1 MTWEQ
6 KYQWAEQK
14 QSHQSEGQRQLAA
27 TVPFAETSAD
37 LKYMG
42 TVSLE
47 GSLWLVT
54 IICRHTKLSACFGI
68 ARKSDFKDTYRH
80 FLEYVKNQYGTY
92 PKIFLTDNGKEF
104 VNKAVESTNL
114 ELGVRKESTA
124 PHVSVQN
131 SVAERFQRTCGEAIN
146 AMLYQ
151 GCLPP
156 DFWQQVLM
164 TFGFVKNRLPSKTL
178 YDQAPMQLASSGISY
193 DVTAELNSLHVPG
206 CYAVAYLHGAAKMSN
221 KGVPCIYL
229 GPAVGAMSGQKGHRL
244 YRIDGPPL
252 PLKVSRV
259 LVTNSFKTDETV
271 FPGKRLFGHLLN
283 FKPVDYSC
291 SEGVDPAV
299 VFPCLPDDASLSPSP
314 ADLAQAAAPSA
325 PASVSPPP
333 PQRAL
338 SDEFSPIPLEA
349 SCDPDFADFGLD
361 FSPNNPSAVDSLPIP
376 SPAVDS
382 PPPEKEYEVESIVGR
397 VKGTRKGPDKGKW
410 LYKVKFK
417 GYPEVSTIPERNFVD
432 KDMLNDFKTRFTKTK
447 DRQLFSIPEEPVRDP
462 VEFAASGSV
471 LADSDGAGT
480 DVSAS
485 SSHSPGEESYS
496 VDAEVANS
504 SGAAP
509 GIASFSVFSSL
520 PRDASGSSSALLG
533 SVATFVNLLVFCQIA
548 RIVRPH
554 PLIELQ
560 VVAAFSSGVSYAG
573 DGQRSPDWRFIKVP
587 RSHGQIM
594 TSPQRDLWLAAE
606 KAELDAIAENKTW
619 ACVPKWKVK
628 EKGKTPISLSWVYK
642 LKPPTSLQQEP
653 IYKARLVA
661 HGYRQTLHVDYEQTF
676 AQVATMKAFRVL
688 LWVSSFLVLLCT
700 QMDVSNA
707 FLSADIDTEV
717 YVLHPPGYPGNGYLR
732 LNKCLYGLKQSPRL
746 FYKTLVK
753 TLLSAGLQPLVTD
766 SCVFKFREGTR
777 VCFVLIFV
785 DDIIIATN
793 CEDLRKK
800 VEKALSDRFKMK
812 NLGELKHFVG
822 IRVQQTAQGIKIS
835 QSEYIEKI
843 LEHFRMGT
851 CNEAKLPQPSS
862 VKLSSRT
869 GSPRDESERLA
880 MSKLPYRQLIGS
892 LLYLFGTIPEICFCV
907 ILLSSFVADPG
918 FPHWNAA
925 LYVLKYLKRVMY
937 NQLIFL
943 PNQTPVITAF
953 ADSDW
958 GNNVDHRRSV
968 SGYIIY
974 LGTTPIVWKSKYQKG
989 AQALSSCEAEYRAM
1003 VACCKDLRWLAQHL
1017 SELGISFPTP
1027 INLYCD
1033 NEAAIALAA
1042 NPVNHDRTKH
1052 IDIEYHVLRTYI
1064 EEGFIK
1070 TCSVD
1075 SKNNPADLFTKSVN
1089 LNTFSSL
1096 IDAVY
1101 KLPECY
1107 Q

>member
-1 MTWEQ
+1 MTREQ
-6 KYQWAEQK
+6 KHQRAELK
-14 QSHQSEGQRQLAA
+14 HKHTSEGQRQLAA

-47 GSLWLVT
+47 GGLWLVT
-54 IICRHTKLSACFGI
+54 IICRRTKLSACFGI

-92 PKIFLTDNGKEF
+92 PRIFLTDNGKEF

-114 ELGVRKESTA
+114 ELGVSKESTA

-164 TFGFVKNRLPSKTL
+164 TFVFIKNRLPSKTL
-178 YDQAPMQLASSGISY
+178 YDQAPMQLTSSGISY
-193 DVTAELNSLHVPG
+193 DVTAELDSLHVPG

-244 YRIDGPPL
+244 YRIDGPSL
-252 PLKVSRV
+252 PLKASRV
-259 LVTNSFKTDETV
+259 LVTNSFRTDETV
-271 FPGKRLFGHLLN
+271 FPGKRLFGHLLD
-283 FKPVDYSC
+283 FKPIDYSC
-291 SEGVDPAV
+291 SEDVDPAV
-299 VFPCLPDDASLSPSP
+299 VFPCLPGDASLSPSS
-314 ADLAQAAAPSA
+314 ADLAQVAAPSVPA
-325 PASVSPPP
+325 PVSPPP
-333 PQRAL
+333 SQRTL
-338 SDEFSPIPLEA
+338 SSEFSPIPFGA
-349 SCDPDFADFGLD
+349 PCDPIFADVDLD
-361 FSPNNPSAVDSLPIP
+361 LFSDNPSAIDSLPIP

-382 PPPEKEYEVESIVGR
+382 PAPEKEYEIESILGR

-410 LYKVKFK
+410 LYKVRFK

-432 KDMLNDFKTRFTKTK
+432 KDMLNDFKTRFTKAK
-447 DRQLFSIPEEPVRDP
+447 DRQLSSIPEEPVLDS
-462 VEFAASGSV
+462 VDFAASSPVPAGNDD
-471 LADSDGAGT
+471 AGA

-485 SSHSPGEESYS
+485 SCQSPGGESSS
-496 VDAEVANS
+496 VDAEVTT
-504 SGAAP
+504 AP
-509 GIASFSVFSSL
+509 GATGVASFSDFSSL
-520 PRDASGSSSALLG
+520 PCDASGSSSALLG
-533 SVATFVNLLVFCQIA
+533 TVATFVNLLVFCQIA
-548 RIVRPH
+548 RIVRTY
-554 PLIELQ
+554 PLIGLQ
-560 VVAAFSSGVSYAG
+560 VVAAFSSGVSYAD
-573 DGQRSPDWRFIKVP
+573 DGQQRPDWRFVKVP
-587 RSHGQIM
+587 KSHGQVM
-594 TSPQRDLWLAAE
+594 MSPQRDLWFAAE
-606 KAELDAIAENKTW
+606 KAELDAIAENRTW
-619 ACVPKWKVK
+619 TCVPKWKVK

-688 LWVSSFLVLLCT
+688 LWVSSLLGLLCT

-717 YVLHPPGYPGNGYLR
+717 YVLYPPGYTGNGYLK

-785 DDIIIATN
+785 DDIIIAAN

-822 IRVQQTAQGIKIS
+822 IRVQHTAQGIKIS

-843 LEHFRMGT
+843 LEHFRIGS

-869 GSPRDESERLA
+869 GSPRDKSERLA

-907 ILLSSFVADPG
+907 ILLSSFVSDPG
-918 FPHWNAA
+918 FSHWNAA
-925 LYVLKYLKRVMY
+925 LYVLKYLKRVMH

-953 ADSDW
+953 SDSDW

-1017 SELGISFPTP
+1017 SELGIFFTTP

-1064 EEGFIK
+1064 DEGFIR

-1096 IDAVY
+1096 INAVY

>member
-283 FKPVDYSC
+283 FEPVDYSC

-349 SCDPDFADFGLD
+349 SCGPDFADFGLD
-361 FSPNNPSAVDSLPIP
+361 FSPNNPSAVHSLPIP

-432 KDMLNDFKTRFTKTK
+432 KDMLNVFKTRFTKTK

-480 DVSAS
+480 DVS
-485 SSHSPGEESYS
+485 SHSPGEESYS
-496 VDAEVANS
+496 VAAEVANS

-509 GIASFSVFSSL
+509 GIDSFSVFSSL

-619 ACVPKWKVK
+619 TCVPKWKVK

-918 FPHWNAA
+918 FSHWNAA

>member
-68 ARKSDFKDTYRH
+68 ARKSNFKDTYRH

-283 FKPVDYSC
+283 FEPVDYSC

-349 SCDPDFADFGLD
+349 SCGPDFADFGLD
-361 FSPNNPSAVDSLPIP
+361 FSPNNPSAVHSLPIP

-496 VDAEVANS
+496 VAAEVANS

-548 RIVRPH
+548 RIVRPQ

-918 FPHWNAA
+918 FSHWNAA

>member
-131 SVAERFQRTCGEAIN
+131 SVFQRTCGEAIN

-164 TFGFVKNRLPSKTL
+164 TFGFIKNRLPSKTL

-338 SDEFSPIPLEA
+338 SDEFSPIPFEA

-361 FSPNNPSAVDSLPIP
+361 FSPNNPSAVHSLPIP
-376 SPAVDS
+376 SPTVDS

-619 ACVPKWKVK
+619 TCVPKWKVK

-676 AQVATMKAFRVL
+676 AQVATMKTFRVL

>member
-1 MTWEQ
+1 
-6 KYQWAEQK
+6 
-14 QSHQSEGQRQLAA
+14 
-27 TVPFAETSAD
+27 
-37 LKYMG
+37 
-42 TVSLE
+42 
-47 GSLWLVT
+47 
-54 IICRHTKLSACFGI
+54 
-68 ARKSDFKDTYRH
+68 
-80 FLEYVKNQYGTY
+80 
-92 PKIFLTDNGKEF
+92 
-104 VNKAVESTNL
+104 
-114 ELGVRKESTA
+114 
-124 PHVSVQN
+124 
-131 SVAERFQRTCGEAIN
+131 
-146 AMLYQ
+146 
-151 GCLPP
+151 
-156 DFWQQVLM
+156 
-164 TFGFVKNRLPSKTL
+164 
-178 YDQAPMQLASSGISY
+178 
-193 DVTAELNSLHVPG
+193 
-206 CYAVAYLHGAAKMSN
+206 
-221 KGVPCIYL
+221 
-229 GPAVGAMSGQKGHRL
+229 
-244 YRIDGPPL
+244 
-252 PLKVSRV
+252 
-259 LVTNSFKTDETV
+259 
-271 FPGKRLFGHLLN
+271 
-283 FKPVDYSC
+283 
-291 SEGVDPAV
+291 
-299 VFPCLPDDASLSPSP
+299 
-314 ADLAQAAAPSA
+314 
-325 PASVSPPP
+325 
-333 PQRAL
+333 
-338 SDEFSPIPLEA
+338 
-349 SCDPDFADFGLD
+349 
-361 FSPNNPSAVDSLPIP
+361 
-376 SPAVDS
+376 
-382 PPPEKEYEVESIVGR
+382 
-397 VKGTRKGPDKGKW
+397 
-410 LYKVKFK
+410 
-417 GYPEVSTIPERNFVD
+417 
-432 KDMLNDFKTRFTKTK
+432 
-447 DRQLFSIPEEPVRDP
+447 
-462 VEFAASGSV
+462 
-471 LADSDGAGT
+471 
-480 DVSAS
+480 
-485 SSHSPGEESYS
+485 
-496 VDAEVANS
+496 
-504 SGAAP
+504 
-509 GIASFSVFSSL
+509 
-520 PRDASGSSSALLG
+520 
-533 SVATFVNLLVFCQIA
+533 
-548 RIVRPH
+548 
-554 PLIELQ
+554 
-560 VVAAFSSGVSYAG
+560 
-573 DGQRSPDWRFIKVP
+573 
-587 RSHGQIM
+587 M

-619 ACVPKWKVK
+619 TCVPKWKVK

-800 VEKALSDRFKMK
+800 VEKALSDCFKMK

>member
-283 FKPVDYSC
+283 FEPVDYSC

-361 FSPNNPSAVDSLPIP
+361 FSPNNPSAVHSLPIP

-619 ACVPKWKVK
+619 TCVPKWKVK

-800 VEKALSDRFKMK
+800 VEKALSNRFKMK

-918 FPHWNAA
+918 FSHWNAA

>member
-1 MTWEQ
+1 M
-6 KYQWAEQK
+6 A
-14 QSHQSEGQRQLAA
+14 
-27 TVPFAETSAD
+27 
-37 LKYMG
+37 
-42 TVSLE
+42 
-47 GSLWLVT
+47 
-54 IICRHTKLSACFGI
+54 
-68 ARKSDFKDTYRH
+68 
-80 FLEYVKNQYGTY
+80 
-92 PKIFLTDNGKEF
+92 
-104 VNKAVESTNL
+104 
-114 ELGVRKESTA
+114 
-124 PHVSVQN
+124 
-131 SVAERFQRTCGEAIN
+131 
-146 AMLYQ
+146 
-151 GCLPP
+151 
-156 DFWQQVLM
+156 
-164 TFGFVKNRLPSKTL
+164 
-178 YDQAPMQLASSGISY
+178 
-193 DVTAELNSLHVPG
+193 
-206 CYAVAYLHGAAKMSN
+206 
-221 KGVPCIYL
+221 
-229 GPAVGAMSGQKGHRL
+229 
-244 YRIDGPPL
+244 
-252 PLKVSRV
+252 
-259 LVTNSFKTDETV
+259 
-271 FPGKRLFGHLLN
+271 
-283 FKPVDYSC
+283 
-291 SEGVDPAV
+291 
-299 VFPCLPDDASLSPSP
+299 
-314 ADLAQAAAPSA
+314 
-325 PASVSPPP
+325 
-333 PQRAL
+333 
-338 SDEFSPIPLEA
+338 
-349 SCDPDFADFGLD
+349 
-361 FSPNNPSAVDSLPIP
+361 
-376 SPAVDS
+376 
-382 PPPEKEYEVESIVGR
+382 
-397 VKGTRKGPDKGKW
+397 
-410 LYKVKFK
+410 
-417 GYPEVSTIPERNFVD
+417 
-432 KDMLNDFKTRFTKTK
+432 
-447 DRQLFSIPEEPVRDP
+447 
-462 VEFAASGSV
+462 
-471 LADSDGAGT
+471 
-480 DVSAS
+480 
-485 SSHSPGEESYS
+485 
-496 VDAEVANS
+496 
-504 SGAAP
+504 
-509 GIASFSVFSSL
+509 
-520 PRDASGSSSALLG
+520 
-533 SVATFVNLLVFCQIA
+533 
-548 RIVRPH
+548 
-554 PLIELQ
+554 
-560 VVAAFSSGVSYAG
+560 
-573 DGQRSPDWRFIKVP
+573 
-587 RSHGQIM
+587 
-594 TSPQRDLWLAAE
+594 SPQRDLWLAAE

-619 ACVPKWKVK
+619 TCVPKWKVK

-688 LWVSSFLVLLCT
+688 LWFSSFLVLLCT

-717 YVLHPPGYPGNGYLR
+717 YVLYPPGYPGNGYLR

>member
-244 YRIDGPPL
+244 YMIDGPPL

-283 FKPVDYSC
+283 FEPVDYSC

-349 SCDPDFADFGLD
+349 SCGPDFADFGLD
-361 FSPNNPSAVDSLPIP
+361 FSPNNPSAVHSLPIP

-496 VDAEVANS
+496 VAAEVANS

-619 ACVPKWKVK
+619 TCVPKWKVK

-918 FPHWNAA
+918 FSHWNAA

-974 LGTTPIVWKSKYQKG
+974 LGTTPIVWKSKYQTG